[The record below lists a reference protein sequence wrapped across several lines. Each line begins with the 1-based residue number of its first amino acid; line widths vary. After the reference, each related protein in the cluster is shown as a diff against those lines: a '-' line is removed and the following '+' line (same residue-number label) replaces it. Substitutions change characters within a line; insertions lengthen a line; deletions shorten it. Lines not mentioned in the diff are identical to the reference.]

1 MRYLVVIISAT
12 ILFASPAE
20 ARCNKRGHYIAA
32 SGHVVKNPRCVGRG
46 HIGAHF
52 LCRDGSYSHSE
63 RRRGACSRH
72 RGVKR
77 ALW

>member
-1 MRYLVVIISAT
+1 MRYLAIIISAT
-12 ILFASPAE
+12 IVLASPAE
-20 ARCNKRGHYIAA
+20 ARCNKRGHYTAA